1 MIKCCFKK
9 NSSILA
15 DYLHICRRS
24 NPDIPKCIIDS
35 AYFLRTKLAE
45 GKKLILL

>member
-9 NSSILA
+9 KISSILA

-24 NPDIPKCIIDS
+24 DPDIPKCIIES
-35 AYFLRTKLAE
+35 AYSLRTKLAE
-45 GKKLILL
+45 GK